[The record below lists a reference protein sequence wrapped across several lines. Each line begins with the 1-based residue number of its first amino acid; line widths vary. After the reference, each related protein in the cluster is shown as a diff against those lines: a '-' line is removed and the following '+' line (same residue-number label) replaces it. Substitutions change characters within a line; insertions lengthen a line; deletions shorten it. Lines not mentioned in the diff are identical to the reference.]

1 MILLDAQQSGIFNY
15 LMEFDQW
22 LFLQINTVWT
32 NASLDVVFPVWRES
46 LTWVPL
52 YVFLLAFAFYNFGNK
67 IWFWILILI
76 CTVIVTDQISSGFF
90 KDFFGRLRPCR
101 DPEVM
106 NQMRLLLNRCPVSF
120 SFTSSHATN
129 HFGVAVF
136 IILTMKPI
144 MKHWRWLFIVWAATI
159 SYGQVYV
166 GVHYP
171 LDVIGGAFVGSS
183 IGWLTAMYY
192 NKKFGLPPMI
202 TEA

>member
-15 LMEFDQW
+15 LIEFDQW

-67 IWFWILILI
+67 IWFWIVILI
-76 CTVIVTDQISSGFF
+76 CTVILTDQISSGFF

-144 MKHWRWLFIVWAATI
+144 MKQWRWLFIAWAATI

-171 LDVIGGAFVGSS
+171 LDVIGGAFVGGG

-192 NKKFGLPPMI
+192 NKKFGLPPII

>member
-15 LMEFDQW
+15 LIEFDQW

-67 IWFWILILI
+67 IWFWIVILI
-76 CTVIVTDQISSGFF
+76 CTVILTDQISSGFL

-144 MKHWRWLFIVWAATI
+144 MKQWRWLFIAWAATI

-171 LDVIGGAFVGSS
+171 LDVIGGAFVGGG
-183 IGWLTAMYY
+183 IGWVTAMYY
-192 NKKFGLPPMI
+192 NKKFGLPPII

>member
-15 LMEFDQW
+15 LIEFDQW

-144 MKHWRWLFIVWAATI
+144 MKQWRWLFIVWAATI

-171 LDVIGGAFVGSS
+171 LDVIGGALVGSS